1 LNNLIERLDPEG
13 TGYVDY
19 ITWSKLLRPS
29 DLPKLTSNCR
39 EVGPLALAAPT
50 DEEIELMDA
59 MFQRAHTIAEEAAK
73 CGTRILV
80 DAEQARFQ
88 PAIDNLVNELQQ
100 KYNSTDTT
108 DVPIIFNTYQCYRK
122 GELEEIQSD
131 VERSERYNFHFGA
144 KLVRGAYLESE
155 RALAEVLHYPS
166 PIHDTL
172 EETHKCYDDAVD
184 FLLRHSVKTD
194 KKLEVMCGTH
204 NQVSTEKAIKLMD
217 ELGIDRQDGTVHFGQ
232 LLGMADNLTFNLG
245 AVGYRAY
252 KYVPYGKVG
261 EVMPYLLRRAQEN
274 SAVLGNSN
282 HELELLHEELRRR
295 LVPSFMTSK

>member
-1 LNNLIERLDPEG
+1 
-13 TGYVDY
+13 
-19 ITWSKLLRPS
+19 
-29 DLPKLTSNCR
+29 
-39 EVGPLALAAPT
+39 
-50 DEEIELMDA
+50 
-59 MFQRAHTIAEEAAK
+59 
-73 CGTRILV
+73 
-80 DAEQARFQ
+80 
-88 PAIDNLVNELQQ
+88 
-100 KYNSTDTT
+100 
-108 DVPIIFNTYQCYRK
+108 
-122 GELEEIQSD
+122 
-131 VERSERYNFHFGA
+131 
-144 KLVRGAYLESE
+144 
-155 RALAEVLHYPS
+155 
-166 PIHDTL
+166 
-172 EETHKCYDDAVD
+172 
-184 FLLRHSVKTD
+184 
-194 KKLEVMCGTH
+194 MCGTH